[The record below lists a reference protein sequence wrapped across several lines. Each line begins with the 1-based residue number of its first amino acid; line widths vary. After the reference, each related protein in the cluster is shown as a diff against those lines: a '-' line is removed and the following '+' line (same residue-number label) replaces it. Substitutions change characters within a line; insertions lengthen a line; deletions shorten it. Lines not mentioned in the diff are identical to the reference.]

1 VPKLARRGGAN
12 VFALTKPEHDC
23 PVTLGTDSE
32 LGGVHSCGAEERLDL
47 CEKLFWIA
55 HGRIIVGN
63 IQPCNVVISI
73 ATLILWNSKN
83 CG

>member
-1 VPKLARRGGAN
+1 MAKLAGGARPN
-12 VFALTKPEHDC
+12 ILPFTEAEHDC

-47 CEKLFWIA
+47 CEKLFWVA